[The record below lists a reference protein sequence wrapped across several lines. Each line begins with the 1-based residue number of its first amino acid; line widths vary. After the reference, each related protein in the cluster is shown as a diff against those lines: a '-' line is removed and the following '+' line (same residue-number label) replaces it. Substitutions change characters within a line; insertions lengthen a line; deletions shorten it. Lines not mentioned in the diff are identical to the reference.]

1 MEAGSTDEAS
11 ASRKASGAA
20 SATRL
25 GRPAPGRSVAT
36 GGACDTATADSPAAV
51 DQPRRTRWALTILGR
66 PAVLAA
72 PSAGTRTDPSA
83 GLSAAGDVGL
93 GVADGGSVN
102 AGVGMGVASGAVD
115 GVAVEVTGRLSPRMV
130 ELLVFLAVH
139 PDGVRRDA
147 VVAALWPDT
156 GRHRPANNLSALL
169 NRLRTALAHQAF
181 ARARRAAPVGTSA
194 ATAVRG
200 SRADIVA
207 VDGDRYRLDPEQVT
221 VDYWRFLAATAPRPD
236 PARPGP
242 TRRGTR
248 RAGRGGAEA
257 VTVDAATLAALRTA
271 HELYRGPL
279 ADGLAAEWVLSVRE
293 SARRSYLDATA
304 RLVRHY
310 AATSPTVA
318 LQLLETARNLDP
330 TNENLYRDIMAL
342 QLRAGDKHAAANTLR
357 LLQTQLADIDE
368 VVGEPVAELARNIHD
383 ADRE

>member
-1 MEAGSTDEAS
+1 
-11 ASRKASGAA
+11 
-20 SATRL
+20 
-25 GRPAPGRSVAT
+25 
-36 GGACDTATADSPAAV
+36 
-51 DQPRRTRWALTILGR
+51 
-66 PAVLAA
+66 
-72 PSAGTRTDPSA
+72 
-83 GLSAAGDVGL
+83 
-93 GVADGGSVN
+93 
-102 AGVGMGVASGAVD
+102 
-115 GVAVEVTGRLSPRMV
+115 MV

-169 NRLRTALAHQAF
+169 NRLRAALGHQAF
-181 ARARRAAPVGTSA
+181 ARARQAAPAGTSA
-194 ATAVRG
+194 ATAIRG

-242 TRRGTR
+242 TRRGPTR
-248 RAGRGGAEA
+248 RGTATGRGGAEA

-279 ADGLAAEWVLSVRE
+279 GDGLAAEWVLSVRE

-310 AATSPTVA
+310 AETVPTVA

-330 TNENLYRDIMAL
+330 ANENLYRDIMAL
-342 QLRAGDKHAAANTLR
+342 QLRVGDKHAAANTLR
-357 LLQTQLADIDE
+357 LLETQLADIDE
-368 VVGEPVAELARNIHD
+368 APSAPVTELARNIHH
-383 ADRE
+383 ADR